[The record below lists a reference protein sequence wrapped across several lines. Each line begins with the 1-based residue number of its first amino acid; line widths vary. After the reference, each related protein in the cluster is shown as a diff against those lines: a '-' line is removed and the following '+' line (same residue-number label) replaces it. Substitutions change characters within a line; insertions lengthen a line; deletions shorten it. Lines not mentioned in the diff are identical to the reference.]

1 MGVARF
7 IKAGIFPEE
16 IPRKLF
22 KRIECHCYENVKE
35 IAAREEPVREA
46 LRANPR
52 LLEYCLN
59 DRKL

>member
-22 KRIECHCYENVKE
+22 KRIECLECHVSAVNRDGDL
-35 IAAREEPVREA
+35 ISGPI
-46 LRANPR
+46 P
-52 LLEYCLN
+52 LL
-59 DRKL
+59 